1 MTNSGLIQWRDK
13 KLDLRAPAVMGIIN
27 LTPDSFYDG
36 GRFNEENN
44 AINQAIKM
52 VDAGAAIID
61 LGAVST
67 RPFAPE
73 VTADEE
79 WSRLAPI
86 LQQLRKLLPET
97 ILSVDTFR
105 AHIAAKA
112 VESGADMIN
121 DISGGQMDENMFSE
135 ITRLQVPYIL
145 MHSKGTPQTMQQNP
159 VYDDVVAEVFEFFE
173 QNLRK
178 IWETDADIPVILD
191 PGFGFGKTL
200 EHNYQLLKSLS
211 GFKKLGCPILV
222 GLSRKSM
229 INKVLETKPEDALN
243 GSTVLNTIGLLHGA
257 NILRVHDV
265 VQACEV
271 IKLVNFYLKMR

>member
-1 MTNSGLIQWRDK
+1 
-13 KLDLRAPAVMGIIN
+13 MGILN

-36 GRFNEENN
+36 GRFNKETN
-44 AINQAIKM
+44 AIKQAIKM
-52 VDAGAAIID
+52 VDEGAAIID

-73 VTADEE
+73 VSADEE
-79 WSRLAPI
+79 WRRLAPI
-86 LQQLRKLLPET
+86 LSELRKRLPET
-97 ILSVDTFR
+97 ILSVDTYR
-105 AHIAAKA
+105 ADIAVKA
-112 VESGADMIN
+112 VDSGADMIN
-121 DISGGQMDENMFSE
+121 DISGGQMDKNMYSE
-135 ITRLQVPYIL
+135 IARLHVPYIL

-159 VYDDVVAEVFEFFE
+159 VYENVVAEVFEFFK
-173 QNLRK
+173 QNLLK
-178 IWETDADIPVILD
+178 IRETGANIPVILD

-211 GFKKLGCPILV
+211 KFKIPGCPILV

-229 INKVLETKPEDALN
+229 INKALETKPENALN
-243 GSTVLNTIGLLHGA
+243 GTAVLNTIGLLNGA

-265 VQACEV
+265 VQAREA